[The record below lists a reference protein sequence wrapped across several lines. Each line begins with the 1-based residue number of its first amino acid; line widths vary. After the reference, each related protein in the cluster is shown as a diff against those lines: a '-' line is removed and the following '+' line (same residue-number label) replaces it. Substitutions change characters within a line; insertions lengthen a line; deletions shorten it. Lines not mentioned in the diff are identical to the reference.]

1 MANVNRIIT
10 LTSKGNSSGPLY
22 DVYYSLN
29 CISYSLCVDG
39 NDVNL
44 PTVGATATVTL
55 PEESTCLK
63 LINLSAGCNNNEVV
77 QFLLPTTTTTAG
89 PTTTTTTI
97 SGSTTTTTTTAGS
110 TTTTTT
116 FGPVTKVVAHNCQD
130 YYDFNT
136 YCVQSSSTPA
146 IGDVYRDSYGTCY
159 TVSSIPI
166 DQTLPCVG
174 NLYLV
179 GGPGTCSS
187 SLCVTT
193 TTTEAPFCHTWLV
206 ENNTGAGYYF
216 KYMYCGQN
224 TFTYLEVPA
233 FDSRTVCV
241 QNDRIFNSFVAP
253 LTFTDL
259 NTNCIG
265 TTSTTTTIPPQ
276 VLFTAANC
284 QNIYDNNTYS
294 ANSASYSVGDVFIDD
309 YGTCYYILNFSGEA
323 PVGRLTFV
331 GASGSCSSPTCVTTT
346 TTQAPF
352 CNTWVVEN
360 VSENSAGEIYK
371 VKYCGDNF
379 FSYPQVYFGYPQTV
393 CVQNDEISNPFFNRV
408 ALTNLSQSCQTTTTT
423 TLAPGCSTFVITNN
437 GDFFT
442 YVGDYVYCGNNFS
455 SSYSV
460 GTNSTVRLCVQ
471 DGKIDL
477 PSGFNYVIQISGSCN
492 ATTTTT
498 TTLAPGCYLATI
510 INNNIGTTFLGD
522 YVYCGTSVS
531 QSFEVA
537 SGTSASFCTQ
547 DQKIDLPSGPNYTS
561 SFSAVGGC
569 AATTTTTTT
578 LAPGCYLATIVNN
591 NIGTTWVGEYVYCGS
606 SVSQSFSVASGTSA
620 SFCTQDKKIDLPPSA
635 SYYTSSFSAVGGCA
649 ATTTTTTTLAPGCYL
664 ATIINNNIGT
674 TFVGNY
680 VYCGNNFSSSFSVAS
695 GTSGSFCTQ
704 DKKIDLP
711 SGPNY
716 TSSFSA
722 VGGCTTSTTT
732 TTTLPPAF
740 TNIWTADAWF
750 DNSGL
755 SITVDYTGSNGLY
768 TSSVI

>member
-1 MANVNRIIT
+1 MANVNRIVT

-29 CISYSLCVDG
+29 CISYSLCIDG

-44 PTVGATATVTL
+44 PSVGATATVTL
-55 PEESTCLK
+55 PEESNCIK
-63 LINLSAGCNNNEVV
+63 LVNLSPGCSNNEFV
-77 QFLLPTTTTTAG
+77 QIIGTTSTTTAG

-97 SGSTTTTTTTAGS
+97 SGSTTTS
-110 TTTTTT
+110 TTTISGTTSTTT
-116 FGPVTKVVAHNCQD
+116 FGPSTKVVAHNCQD

-146 IGDVYRDSYGTCY
+146 IGDVYKDPYGTCY
-159 TVSSIPI
+159 TISSIPS

-179 GGPGTCSS
+179 GGPGACSS

-193 TTTEAPFCHTWLV
+193 TTTAAPFCHTWLV

-216 KYMYCGQN
+216 KYMYCGQT

-259 NTNCIG
+259 NTDCIG
-265 TTSTTTTIPPQ
+265 TTTTTTTLPPQ
-276 VLFTAANC
+276 VTFVAANC
-284 QNIYDNNTYS
+284 QDIADNNTYS
-294 ANSASYSVGDVFIDD
+294 ANSASYNIGDVFVDD
-309 YGTCYYILNFSGEA
+309 YGTCYYILNFTGEV
-323 PVGRLTFV
+323 PVARLTFV
-331 GASGSCSSPTCVTTT
+331 GASGSCSSPSCVTTT

-352 CNTWVVEN
+352 CNVWQVEN
-360 VSENSAGEIYK
+360 PFGAAYDYK
-371 VKYCGDNF
+371 VKYCGNNF
-379 FSYPQVYFGYPQTV
+379 YSYPEVAPFSSQSV
-393 CVQNDEISNPFFNRV
+393 CVQNDQIENAFGSPMFF
-408 ALTNLSQSCQTTTTT
+408 TNLSQSCQTTTTT

-437 GDFFT
+437 GDFFSFN
-442 YVGDYVYCGNNFS
+442 GQYVYCGASVS

-460 GTNSTVRLCVQ
+460 GTNSTVTLCVQ

-477 PSGFNYVIQISGSCN
+477 PTGNNYVINVSGSCN

-510 INNNIGTTFLGD
+510 VNNNTGTTFIGN
-522 YVYCGTSVS
+522 YVGCGEFVS
-531 QSFEVA
+531 QSYSVS
-537 SGTSASFCTQ
+537 SGTTGQ
-547 DQKIDLPSGPNYTS
+547 
-561 SFSAVGGC
+561 
-569 AATTTTTTT
+569 
-578 LAPGCYLATIVNN
+578 
-591 NIGTTWVGEYVYCGS
+591 
-606 SVSQSFSVASGTSA
+606 
-620 SFCTQDKKIDLPPSA
+620 
-635 SYYTSSFSAVGGCA
+635 
-649 ATTTTTTTLAPGCYL
+649 
-664 ATIINNNIGT
+664 
-674 TFVGNY
+674 
-680 VYCGNNFSSSFSVAS
+680 
-695 GTSGSFCTQ
+695 FCTQ

-722 VGGCTTSTTT
+722 VGGCTTTTTT

-740 TNIWTADAWF
+740 TNIYTADAWF
-750 DNSGL
+750 ENSGL
-755 SITVDYTGSNGLY
+755 SFEVAYTGSNGLL
-768 TSSVI
+768 TSSIIL